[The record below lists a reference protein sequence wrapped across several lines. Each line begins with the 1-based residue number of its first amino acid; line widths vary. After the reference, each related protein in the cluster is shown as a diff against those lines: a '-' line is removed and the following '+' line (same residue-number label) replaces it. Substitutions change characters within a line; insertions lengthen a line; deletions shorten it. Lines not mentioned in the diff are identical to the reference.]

1 MMFDIEIDNNSFWT
15 AIGIT
20 FVIIASWFYLK
31 KWKKP
36 FIYYSRLG
44 YFLSDQKSFRQYFTF
59 LPTYLMGIALV
70 SFLIAFIDPHYY
82 TLKKDSEGDIRDPM
96 RIPTE
101 GIAIYLVLDNSR
113 SMSEELELSTSSG
126 RRKKVTKMEILKDVT
141 ERFVRGDSGESL
153 KGRPND
159 LIGVVSFARSAQ
171 VLAPLTLD
179 HREIIENLR
188 ALKVNHDESQLGTA
202 IGYAIFKTANLI
214 KATQHFGQDVVQ
226 DGKPAYEIKNSVI
239 LLVTD
244 GFQETNPEDYQ
255 NPLRSIDLVDAT
267 NFAKE
272 YGITLYIVNIDPKI
286 NSERYN
292 DHRQYFELLT
302 DLTGGK
308 FYYVD
313 TSRNLQDIYAEIDK
327 LEKSE
332 LPEHTR
338 DFKENLPHIYKRV
351 SFYRPLIFL
360 GLVSIFLSG
369 LLTTTVLRRFP

>member
-1 MMFDIEIDNNSFWT
+1 MFDIEVDSHSLWI
-15 AIGIT
+15 ALGIVT
-20 FVIIASWFYLK
+20 VLLISWYVMRN
-31 KWKKP
+31 WDRP
-36 FIYYSRLG
+36 FICYSRLG
-44 YFLSDQKSFRQYFTF
+44 YFVSGNKSFRQRFALLPKHLIGVAVLFF
-59 LPTYLMGIALV
+59 LVAY
-70 SFLIAFIDPHYY
+70 IDPHYY
-82 TLKKDSEGDIRDPM
+82 TLKENDGENMRDPM

-113 SMSEELELSTSSG
+113 SMNEELELSTPSG
-126 RRKKVTKMEILKDVT
+126 RRKKVTKMQVLKDVT
-141 ERFVRGDSGESL
+141 ERFVRGDSGQNL

-159 LIGVVSFARSAQ
+159 LIGVVTFARSAQ
-171 VLAPLTLD
+171 ILAPLTLD

-214 KATQHFGQDVVQ
+214 KATQHFGQDIVQ
-226 DGKPAYEIKNSVI
+226 EGKPAYEIKNSVI

-286 NSERYN
+286 NSEKYS
-292 DHRQYFELLT
+292 DHRRFFELLT
-302 DLTGGK
+302 EMTGGK
-308 FYYVD
+308 FYHVN
-313 TSRNLQDIYAEIDK
+313 TSRNLQDIYSEIDQ

-332 LPEHTR
+332 LPEHTK
-338 DFKENLPHIYKRV
+338 DFKENLPHLYSRV

-360 GLVSIFLSG
+360 GLICIFLSG
-369 LLTTTVLRRFP
+369 LLMATVLRRFP